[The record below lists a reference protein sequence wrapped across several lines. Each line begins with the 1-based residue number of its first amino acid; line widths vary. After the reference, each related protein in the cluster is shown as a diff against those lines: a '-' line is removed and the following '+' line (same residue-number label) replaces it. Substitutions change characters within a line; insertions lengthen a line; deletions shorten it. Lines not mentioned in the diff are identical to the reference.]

1 MTRLLA
7 IVGCSLALLAAAVP
21 VAATAGSAPGTI
33 GSASG
38 GPAVDRLLA
47 PAATCPHQNHLGVSN
62 KLQLQAMLCLTN
74 FARTHSGLDRIN
86 SSTQLVE
93 AAAGKTRDILR
104 CDEFSHEACGREF
117 TYWMEQSGYL
127 AGSCWGAAENIAWGT
142 GMIGTPRAI
151 FRAWLHSSGHREN
164 ILGPYTD
171 IGIGLR
177 EGTLEGSKGAHV
189 WVEEFGSHE
198 C

>member
-7 IVGCSLALLAAAVP
+7 LVGFSLALLVAAAGAGSAAAVVGP
-21 VAATAGSAPGTI
+21 PAAPAG
-33 GSASG
+33 
-38 GPAVDRLLA
+38 VDRLLA
-47 PAATCPHQNHLGVSN
+47 PAATCPHQN
-62 KLQLQAMLCLTN
+62 QLAAPHTVQARAMLCLTN
-74 FARTHSGLDRIN
+74 FARTHSGHPRIN
-86 SSTQLVE
+86 GSNLLAQ

-117 TYWMEQSGYL
+117 TYWMEKSGYL
-127 AGSCWGAAENIAWGT
+127 KGSCWEAAENIAWGA
-142 GMIGTPRAI
+142 GAIGAPRAI

-164 ILGPYTD
+164 ILGPYAD

-177 EGTLEGSKGAHV
+177 EGTIEGADGATV
-189 WVEEFGSHE
+189 WVQEFGSHT

>member
-7 IVGCSLALLAAAVP
+7 IVGFSLTLLVAAAP
-21 VAATAGSAPGTI
+21 IAATAGPAT
-33 GSASG
+33 GSASA
-38 GPAVDRLLA
+38 GPGFDRLLA
-47 PAATCPHQNHLGVSN
+47 PAATCPHQNQLTATN
-62 KLQLQAMLCLTN
+62 KLALRAMLCLTN
-74 FARTHSGLDRIN
+74 FARTHSGLAPIN
-86 SSTQLVE
+86 ASAQLAQ
-93 AAAGKTRDILR
+93 AAAGKTKDILR

-117 TYWMEQSGYL
+117 TYWMERSGYL
-127 AGSCWGAAENIAWGT
+127 KGGCWGAAENIAWGT
-142 GMIGTPRAI
+142 GRIGTPRAI

-189 WVEEFGSHE
+189 WVQEFGSHE